1 MSKNEP
7 QQVLQEEKI
16 MPIGGQAV
24 IEGVM
29 MRSPER
35 IATAVRRMSG
45 EVVLK
50 VQEYKSFI
58 QRVKWLNI
66 PILRGAITLIEV
78 MVLGIKHLNFSAD
91 IAMKDAELKDKQ
103 KNSRKKSKKK
113 KGEKKE
119 GMSPVSTFL
128 TVTVALAIGIGLFF
142 AFPLFVTTKLFNIEK
157 DAFAFNL
164 VAGSIRIALFLGYIY
179 LISLMKDIKRLFRYH
194 GAEHK
199 TIFAFESTLP
209 LNVENTRVQSRL
221 HPRCGTSFLVMVML
235 VSLVF
240 FSILDSFIIL
250 FHGNIN
256 LIIRLLTHI
265 PLVPIVAGLS
275 YEAIKASAKNPD
287 HPVVKFFIAPGLAL
301 QRVTTQEPD
310 DSMLQVAII
319 ALKAARNEEYEHL
332 LSQPTAEVDVS
343 SQPAA

>member
-1 MSKNEP
+1 MNKKEMQDS
-7 QQVLQEEKI
+7 QEEKI

-29 MRSPER
+29 MRSPDR
-35 IATAVRRMSG
+35 LATAVRRMNG

-50 VQEYKSFI
+50 IQEYKSLI
-58 QRVKWLNI
+58 QRKKWLNI
-66 PILRGAITLIEV
+66 PIIRGAITLIEV
-78 MVLGIKHLNFSAD
+78 MILGIKHLNFSAD
-91 IAMKDAELKDKQ
+91 IAMKDAELADQQ
-103 KNSRKKSKKK
+103 KKNEKSKKK
-113 KGEKKE
+113 KKKKE
-119 GMSPVSTFL
+119 GMSPASTFF
-128 TVTVALAIGIGLFF
+128 TVTIALAIGIGLFF

-164 VAGSIRIALFLGYIY
+164 VAGSIRIILFLAYIY

-209 LNVENTRVQSRL
+209 LNVENARSQGRL

-235 VSLVF
+235 MSLIF
-240 FSILDSFIIL
+240 FSILDTFIMI

-256 LIIRLLTHI
+256 LLIRLATHI

-287 HPVVKFFIAPGLAL
+287 HPIVKFFIAPGLAL

-310 DSMLQVAII
+310 DSMLEVAII

-332 LSQPTAEVDVS
+332 LPQPDTTELDVS
-343 SQPAA
+343 SQSAA